1 MTQPSAA
8 EAKLVDKNNNPQIA
22 NRQTA
27 IVALTDSVPAGTV
40 SDTLDLTTL
49 NIVEIQDDIK
59 SLGSKINEIIEVLEL
74 HGLVAD
80 N

>member
-1 MTQPSAA
+1 MTQPTRP
-8 EAKLVDKNNNPQIA
+8 KFLDTNNNGLIGDQ
-22 NRQTA
+22 QTA